1 MTTRNINMRPVA
13 VAPTAPSSQVIKLPP
28 LHQSNRQRLSPRSVG
43 NPGMRSGDGQEM
55 HGGGGP
61 ENRGA
66 RSSDAV
72 AIPFTQ
78 NQPSWMWEDLY
89 LGEYV
94 GPAAPSRTP
103 LTAGIPSN
111 AFRLLGDAHGG
122 RQ

>member
-1 MTTRNINMRPVA
+1 MTTRNTGMRPVT
-13 VAPTAPSSQVIKLPP
+13 VAMPSPSSQVVKLPP

-72 AIPFTQ
+72 AISFAQ
-78 NQPSWMWEDLY
+78 NQPSWMWEDLH
-89 LGEYV
+89 LNEYT
-94 GPAAPSRTP
+94 GPAAPSTTP
-103 LTAGIPSN
+103 MLAGIPSN